1 VSSFKYV
8 RGSYARD
15 ARLKTQAARGNA
27 PWLPKNFSDMV
38 FEVLVPHSRAPGT
51 RPPAEFPLSLGHY
64 QPQVEP
70 LGAFCAAN
78 ASVGKIVAVASTPD
92 ILVNLDVLV
101 RRVNQQLQ
109 AASRPPI
116 PRPVNVTSANRMPYR
131 CPWQCF
137 YLHCSECFGGVRTA
151 YAADTHALRRIYSV
165 PASAA
170 DLWPPATTHAEQLA
184 LCAPCT
190 HEY

>member
-1 VSSFKYV
+1 MSSFKYV

-131 CPWQCF
+131 CHVAVLLPALQR
-137 YLHCSECFGGVRTA
+137 V
-151 YAADTHALRRIYSV
+151 LRRRPNRVRGGY
-165 PASAA
+165 PRASTHLFGARERRRSLATGHHPRGAA
-170 DLWPPATTHAEQLA
+170 RVVRAVHA
-184 LCAPCT
+184 
-190 HEY
+190 